1 MNCSFMSFFSV
12 SYYYYLFSQMQIHE
26 KDYIYVQYV
35 HIQLVTFLSKCV
47 VYKTF
52 ACVINMCVCVMMVNA
67 WLLK

>member
-1 MNCSFMSFFSV
+1 
-12 SYYYYLFSQMQIHE
+12 MQIHE

-35 HIQLVTFLSKCV
+35 HIQLVTFLSKCI